1 MKFSA
6 QEEYGLRCMLC
17 LARIEEGESLTIP
30 QISSL
35 EGMTQSHVAKILAI
49 LRKSEFII
57 STRGQL
63 GGYTLAK
70 CSKEILISD
79 LLECLGGRLF
89 STEFCE
95 RHTGIEPT
103 CVHESNCA
111 MRPLW
116 QTIQNA
122 VDVAIQ
128 GITLSDLVH
137 SNFHDSLVQLSP
149 IPKTPTVS
157 R

>member
-1 MKFSA
+1 
-6 QEEYGLRCMLC
+6 MLC
-17 LARIEEGESLTIP
+17 LARIEDGESLTIP

-49 LRKSEFII
+49 LRKSEFIS

-70 CSKEILISD
+70 SSKDILISD
-79 LLECLGGRLF
+79 LMECLGGRLF
-89 STEFCE
+89 SSEFCE

-103 CVHESNCA
+103 CVHESNCS

-122 VDVAIQ
+122 VDSAIQ
-128 GITLSDLVH
+128 GITLYDLVH

-149 IPKTPTVS
+149 NPKTPTVS